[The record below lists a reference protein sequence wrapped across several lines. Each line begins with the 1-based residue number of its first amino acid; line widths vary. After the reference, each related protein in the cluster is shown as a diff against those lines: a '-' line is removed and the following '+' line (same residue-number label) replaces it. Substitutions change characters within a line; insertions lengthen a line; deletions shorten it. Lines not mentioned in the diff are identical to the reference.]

1 MNRDRLLADAKAEV
15 LKMHQLGFTPRQPRK
30 IKVLGRNGYGA
41 LLIGIKNYQWG
52 NYITEHE
59 ALMARKLARVMTG
72 GDLPEGAEVSEQH
85 LLDLERE
92 AFLSLCGTTKTQERI
107 QHFLSTG
114 KTLRN

>member
-1 MNRDRLLADAKAEV
+1 MVEE
-15 LKMHQLGFTPRQPRK
+15 GFTPPQPRK

-41 LLIGIKNYQWG
+41 LLIGVKTYRWG
-52 NYITEHE
+52 NYITDHE
-59 ALMARKLARVMTG
+59 ALMAKKLAWVMCG
-72 GDLPEGAEVSEQH
+72 GDVAEGAEVDEQY